1 MVVVDCGGWGRLSVG
16 IGKPRLV
23 GWIVYRVRK
32 AVVVLPGGK
41 GVEAEG
47 GGRENLAGAGL
58 AVRRSEAVVSFGC
71 ASAM

>member
-1 MVVVDCGGWGRLSVG
+1 M
-16 IGKPRLV
+16 V